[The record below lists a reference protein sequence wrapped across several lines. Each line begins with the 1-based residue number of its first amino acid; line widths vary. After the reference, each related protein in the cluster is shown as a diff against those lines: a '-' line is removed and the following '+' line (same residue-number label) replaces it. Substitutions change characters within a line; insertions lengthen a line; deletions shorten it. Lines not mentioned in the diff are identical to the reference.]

1 MIPVSSTLIAPFNP
15 SQTKLMRYQAPSGM
29 TITSQSA
36 LYNLKAGLLVHKR
49 LPNIEIPVEITYYS
63 ISNKLFGNDH
73 EFTNAGVNNLI
84 ALYEAWNKPEKAEQ
98 WRSKLP
104 QTETAEQ

>member
-1 MIPVSSTLIAPFNP
+1 
-15 SQTKLMRYQAPSGM
+15 MRCQAPSGM

-36 LYNLKAGLLVHKR
+36 LYNLKAGLLVRKR

-84 ALYEAWNKPEKAEQ
+84 ALYEAWNKLEKAEQ

-104 QTETAEQ
+104 QTAAF